1 MIEFCMKETEDKMM
15 ADKYDTIFEILTWM
29 STYLLDGSN

>member
-15 ADKYDTIFEILTWM
+15 ADKYDTEILTWM

>member
-15 ADKYDTIFEILTWM
+15 ADKYDTILTWM